1 MSAGVLAEQSAIVT
15 GSGRGLG
22 REYALGLAAA
32 GSAVVVNDV
41 DVDAAEETAELIR
54 SMGGR
59 ATVVVAP
66 VGSTETARKLVDAA
80 VQEFGR
86 LDTLV
91 TNAGILRDRVTWKMD
106 EDDFDAVISTH
117 LRGTFLCGREA
128 IKHMREQGK
137 GGRLILIGSP
147 AGQFG
152 SFGQANYAA
161 AKAGIVALARTWSLE
176 LARDRI
182 TANTVVPTAMTAMTA
197 TIPMYSQWAADFAE
211 GKTLPPLARREHALG
226 GPEDVVPLVVWLAS
240 KAAADVTGQALGI
253 GGDRLTLY
261 SHPTELLN
269 ELHDGRW
276 TPEAIG
282 EVWKTRLKAS
292 TQPSGPMP
300 RPAPESVR
308 GASHAG

>member
-1 MSAGVLAEQSAIVT
+1 MSAGILAGQSAVVT

-22 REYALGLAAA
+22 REYALGLAAS

-41 DVDAAEETAELIR
+41 DVDAAEETASLIR
-54 SMGGR
+54 SAGGR
-59 ATVVVAP
+59 TTVVTAP
-66 VGSTETARKLVDAA
+66 VGSPETARELVDVA
-80 VQEFGR
+80 VKEFGR

-91 TNAGILRDRVTWKMD
+91 TNAGILRDRVSWKMD
-106 EDDFDAVISTH
+106 EDDFDAVVSTH

-128 IKHMREQGK
+128 IKHMREQGE
-137 GGRLILIGSP
+137 GGRLVLIGSP

-182 TANTVVPTAMTAMTA
+182 TANAVIPTAMTAMTA
-197 TIPMYSQWAADFAE
+197 TIPMYSQWAADYAE
-211 GKTLPPLARREHALG
+211 GKPLPPLARREHALG

-240 KAAADVTGQALGI
+240 AAAADVTGQALGI

-269 ELHDGRW
+269 ELHDGGW

-282 EVWKTRLKAS
+282 EIWSTQLKSSA
-292 TQPSGPMP
+292 QPSGPMP
-300 RPAPESVR
+300 RPAPETAV
-308 GASHAG
+308 GGSHAG